1 MTIYPKLETRRAKRR
16 NGAAYQHRR
25 LRSLTGGHSVITH
38 GRRMEYQRSHSMF
51 LTHVIAGTASASRS
65 DRASL
70 PRKRAGNAISRDQP
84 TSAPTSTRDE
94 PHVGTHICARP
105 LHRLVRIFRPRQR
118 KLVVVFVAP
127 LKQNTI
133 TGHLPIG
140 VSPSPARVL
149 SLHPESSSGV
159 SKRPLRDHQRGLERP
174 LADHQ
179 RGL

>member
-70 PRKRAGNAISRDQP
+70 PRKWAGNAISRGSKKAKQDGTSENRTRVTPLHTGLLSDSYRTQTQNPRRHPRRPGMRP
-84 TSAPTSTRDE
+84 TSAPTSARD
-94 PHVGTHICARP
+94 P
-105 LHRLVRIFRPRQR
+105 LY
-118 KLVVVFVAP
+118 A
-127 LKQNTI
+127 N
-133 TGHLPIG
+133 
-140 VSPSPARVL
+140 
-149 SLHPESSSGV
+149 PEV
-159 SKRPLRDHQRGLERP
+159 LERT
-174 LADHQ
+174 LRTLSA
-179 RGL
+179 L